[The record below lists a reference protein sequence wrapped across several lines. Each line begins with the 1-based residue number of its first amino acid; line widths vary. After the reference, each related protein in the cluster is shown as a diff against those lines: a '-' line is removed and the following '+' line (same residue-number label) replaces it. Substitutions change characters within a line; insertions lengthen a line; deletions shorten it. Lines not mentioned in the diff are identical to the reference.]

1 VSCSLTEKRL
11 RLFAEIMILLL
22 ILLLAAT
29 LRLTNVSENPGW
41 YTDEGTLIDIAQHL
55 RTGQVQYL
63 AVNQSFLMFGR
74 PPLFVS
80 LLALLYNT
88 GGAGIQ
94 TLRILTGILGVMSV
108 VCLWWFARRSSG
120 AVLALLS
127 AILLAIYPNA
137 VTYSR
142 IGFSYILLAPLILL
156 AAWGM
161 WEYLAT
167 PKRSWLVF
175 IALVIGIGCTSDL
188 MMFNL
193 IPPFLL
199 VVISR
204 RWRDLLWSLPLLALP
219 FALYVIFMLLNYQ
232 SAFLFDLQF
241 TFGRIGKLNI
251 IEQVGG
257 LLVNITRLLISDA
270 WVAPAIVG
278 VFLLQ
283 PLRLRRLVILL
294 LLLPLVTLGRTVALS
309 GVSYYYITPLL
320 PLVALGVAG
329 LIRYGT
335 PHVTKTIQEGFV
347 SLVQRFD
354 VVFRRQRWLRARLIA
369 FGTMGVIFL
378 LIVTPFLMQ
387 TIFAINDLSHSFT
400 TPVDNL
406 LIDPDAA
413 RAAAVYVN
421 ENIRDGESVIA
432 SPAVG
437 WLLHT
442 NVADF
447 QMMLA
452 YDGTSTVHLPAD
464 LPRDRYA
471 FSPRYADARFVVMD
485 NIWTEWAILNL
496 PPALGEMVDDVEA
509 HWTLVFEAGKIRV
522 YENPEQQ

>member
-1 VSCSLTEKRL
+1 LTENRF
-11 RLFAEIMILLL
+11 RLFAELIILLL
-22 ILLLAAT
+22 ILLLAAY

-55 RTGQVQYL
+55 REGKVQYL

-88 GGAGIQ
+88 GGEGIQ
-94 TLRILTGILGVMSV
+94 TLRILTGLLGVVSV
-108 VCLWWFARRSSG
+108 GGLWWFARCSG
-120 AVLALLS
+120 GSTLALIAAL
-127 AILLAIYPNA
+127 LLAIYPNA

-161 WEYLAT
+161 WEYLGT
-167 PKRSWLVF
+167 SKRSWLAFAAVM
-175 IALVIGIGCTSDL
+175 IGLGCTSDL
-188 MMFNL
+188 MMFNI

-204 RWRDLLWSLPLLALP
+204 RWRDLLWSVPLLALP
-219 FALYVIFMLLNYQ
+219 FALYVGFMLMSFP

-241 TFGRIGKLNI
+241 TFGRIGRLNL

-270 WVAPAIVG
+270 WVAPSIIG
-278 VFLLQ
+278 IFMLQ
-283 PLRLRRLVILL
+283 PVRLRRLVILL
-294 LLLPLVTLGRTVALS
+294 LLLPLVTLGRTVGLS

-320 PLVALGVAG
+320 PLVALGGAA

-335 PHVTKTIQEGFV
+335 PPLTKTIQEGFAA
-347 SLVQRFD
+347 LIQRFE
-354 VVFRRQRWLRARLIA
+354 VVLRRQRWLRARLIA

-378 LIVTPFLMQ
+378 FIVTPFLMQ
-387 TIFAINDLSHSFT
+387 TIFSINNLNHNFT
-400 TPVDNL
+400 TSVDNL
-406 LIDPDAA
+406 LVDPDAA
-413 RAAAVYVN
+413 RAAAVYIN
-421 ENIRDGESVIA
+421 EHVRDGESVIA

-437 WLLHT
+437 WLLDA

-452 YDGTSTVHLPAD
+452 YDGISTVHLPGD
-464 LPRDRYA
+464 LPHDRYA
-471 FSPRYADARFVVMD
+471 FSPRYTDARFVVMD

-496 PPALGEMVDDVEA
+496 PPELGEMVDDVET
-509 HWTLVFEAGKIRV
+509 HWTLVFEAGAIRI
-522 YENPEQQ
+522 YENPEWQ